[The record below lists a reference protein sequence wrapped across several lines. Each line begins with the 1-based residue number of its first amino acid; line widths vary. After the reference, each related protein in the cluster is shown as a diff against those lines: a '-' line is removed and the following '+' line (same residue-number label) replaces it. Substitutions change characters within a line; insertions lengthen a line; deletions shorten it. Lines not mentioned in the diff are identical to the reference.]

1 MALKSQEREIYF
13 IKRATAEM
21 EDASMLTKQTS
32 FQKSGFRLQDEGG
45 VNYSRG
51 CAWISNITF
60 FKKKHYIQNMATLAM
75 DKVDGICYYLY

>member
-13 IKRATAEM
+13 IERATAEM

-45 VNYSRG
+45 VSYSRG
-51 CAWISNITF
+51 CA
-60 FKKKHYIQNMATLAM
+60 
-75 DKVDGICYYLY
+75 